1 MKEDWPVAFSSSFVS
16 TYSPLAFPLPNLSCA
31 SSVLLRIHLF
41 RDGWCNQRR
50 GRWRW
55 RRDAAGRTDTPLV
68 SSYLH
73 LFWSFF
79 FFFSLRCWLR
89 YPGLLLRVPCV
100 CVRPVSTEKRRLL
113 LLWLVR
119 GHGAQWWLLVL
130 VGPPGAVQRGW
141 FAGDVASAG
150 WAIDAGEGT
159 HGFRCT
165 ASGAGG
171 GAPCWLLMRAHGAW
185 RWLSCY

>member
-1 MKEDWPVAFSSSFVS
+1 MLRLKSSADGDGDGDVM
-16 TYSPLAFPLPNLSCA
+16 LA
-31 SSVLLRIHLF
+31 SSRLV
-41 RDGWCNQRR
+41 QPKT
-50 GRWRW
+50 
-55 RRDAAGRTDTPLV
+55 RTMAMET
-68 SSYLH
+68 
-73 LFWSFF
+73 
-79 FFFSLRCWLR
+79 LRCWLR
-89 YPGLLLRVPCV
+89 YPGLLLRVPRV

-130 VGPPGAVQRGW
+130 VSAPGAVQRGW

-150 WAIDAGEGT
+150 WATDAGEET

-171 GAPCWLLMRAHGAW
+171 GAPCWLLMRAHEIDMAEINGDGDNNLKKVT
-185 RWLSCY
+185 RREEDDLGQFFFVF

>member
-1 MKEDWPVAFSSSFVS
+1 MAGATKDEDDGDGDVMLLAEQ
-16 TYSPLAFPLPNLSCA
+16 TLPLF
-31 SSVLLRIHLF
+31 LLIF
-41 RDGWCNQRR
+41 TCS
-50 GRWRW
+50 GR
-55 RRDAAGRTDTPLV
+55 
-68 SSYLH
+68 S
-73 LFWSFF
+73 F

-130 VGPPGAVQRGW
+130 VAAPGAVQRGL

-150 WAIDAGEGT
+150 WATDAGEET